1 MAEKKS
7 ISNIKDMFSLAID
20 SMGVA
25 ITIIDSKGTMLY
37 YNKHAEKIL
46 DRKPEYIGK
55 DVHLHH
61 SKTATNEK
69 FDRMLKEFQAGR
81 TDAFHYEA
89 KPYDKVIH
97 VTLTPIRKDGVLLGY
112 VQAVQL
118 KEDIIEGSKT

>member
-7 ISNIKDMFSLAID
+7 VSNIKDMFSLAID

-37 YNKHAEKIL
+37 YNKHAAKIL

-55 DVHLHH
+55 DIHLHH
-61 SKTATNEK
+61 SMAATNEK
-69 FDRMLKEFQAGR
+69 FDRMLQEFQAGR
-81 TDAFHYEA
+81 TDAFHYKA
-89 KPYDKVIH
+89 KPYGKVIH

>member
-1 MAEKKS
+1 MTEKKS
-7 ISNIKDMFSLAID
+7 IDSIKDMLPLAMD

-55 DVHLHH
+55 DIHLHH
-61 SKTATNEK
+61 NKTATNEK
-69 FDRMLKEFQAGR
+69 FDRMLKEFQTGR

-89 KPYDKVIH
+89 EPYGEVIH
-97 VTLTPIRKDGVLLGY
+97 VTLTPIRKDGVLLGC

-118 KEDIIEGSKT
+118 KEDIIKGSKI